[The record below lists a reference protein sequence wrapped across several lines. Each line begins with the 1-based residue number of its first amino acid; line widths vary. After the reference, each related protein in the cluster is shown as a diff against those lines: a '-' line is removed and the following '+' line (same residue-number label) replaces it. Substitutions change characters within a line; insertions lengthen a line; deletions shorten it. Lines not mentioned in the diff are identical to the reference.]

1 MRIKLEAY
9 CNKDMRDSVCHVQL
23 MADVNTTNDIGL
35 NLDVEQYV
43 SSQVILIKN
52 GSLNASL

>member
-1 MRIKLEAY
+1 
-9 CNKDMRDSVCHVQL
+9 MRDSVCHVQL
-23 MADVNTTNDIGL
+23 IADVNTTNDIGL
-35 NLDVEQYV
+35 NMDVEQYV